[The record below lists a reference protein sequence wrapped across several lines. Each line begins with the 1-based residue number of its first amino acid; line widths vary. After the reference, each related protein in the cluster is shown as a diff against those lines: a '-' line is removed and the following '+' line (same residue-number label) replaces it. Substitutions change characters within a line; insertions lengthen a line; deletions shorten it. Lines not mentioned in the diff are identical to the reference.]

1 MSNTINTGSANTI
14 STGNVADYNT
24 SQTTANRKAS
34 GSLSRKED
42 GSIEVENDA
51 VVNEGNSSLFNKK
64 NEMGKDQFLNLLVT
78 QLKYQDPLNPAQDT
92 EFITQLA
99 QFSQLEFTQ
108 NSTSAIATLASNM
121 QDFMTMQNLQAQ
133 SITNASATP
142 LLGKNVRV
150 MESSFHHKGLCEREF
165 NIYVMEGNS
174 QGNVLIK
181 NGDGDIVGEIG
192 FTLDNSKGG
201 DTTVKWDGRN
211 PDTGNLYM
219 GGDYTIEV
227 VSSNG
232 AKNIGY
238 AFQDG
243 IVSGVNFSSNGAALN
258 VNGIKYGLGYLVR
271 VNHDDAST

>member
-1 MSNTINTGSANTI
+1 MSTTSSVGSSVSEYITK
-14 STGNVADYNT
+14 STARKVA
-24 SQTTANRKAS
+24 
-34 GSLSRKED
+34 GSLSREED
-42 GSIEVENDA
+42 GSIKVSDDTI
-51 VVNEGNSSLFNKK
+51 VNEGNSGLFKK

>member
-108 NSTSAIATLASNM
+108 NSTSAISTLASNM
-121 QDFMTMQNLQAQ
+121 QDFMNMQNMQAQ

-142 LLGKNVRV
+142 LLGKDVRV
-150 MESSFHHKGLCEREF
+150 MESSFHHKGLSEREF

-174 QGNVLIK
+174 QGTVLIK
-181 NGDGDIVGEIG
+181 DKDSNVVGEIG
-192 FTLDNSKGG
+192 FTMDDSKGG
-201 DTTVKWDGRN
+201 DTTVKWNGKN
-211 PDTGNLYM
+211 PETGTSYL
-219 GGDYTIEV
+219 GGEYTVEV
-227 VSSNG
+227 VSTNG
-232 AKNIGY
+232 AKSVGY

-243 IVSGVNFSSNGAALN
+243 RVSGVNFNSSGASLTINGLQ
-258 VNGIKYGLGYLVR
+258 YGLGYLVK
-271 VNHDDAST
+271 VKESAS